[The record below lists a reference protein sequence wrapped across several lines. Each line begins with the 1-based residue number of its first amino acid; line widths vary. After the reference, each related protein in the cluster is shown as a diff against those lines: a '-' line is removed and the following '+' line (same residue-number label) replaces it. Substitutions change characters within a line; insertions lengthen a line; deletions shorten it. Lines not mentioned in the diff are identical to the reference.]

1 MKLRILLWTALAAA
15 CAVLGV
21 LVCPRTAGAEE
32 KGLVISE
39 VMSRNPAIWQ
49 LDCQDYI
56 EFYNAGDAAL
66 ELSDYTLCRG
76 DNLEKKCR
84 LPARTV
90 QPGEYA
96 VLLCDGSEITF
107 SLPKEG

>member
-21 LVCPRTAGAEE
+21 LVCPRAAGAEE
-32 KGLVISE
+32 KGLVSSE
-39 VMSRNPAIWQ
+39 AMSRNAAIWQ
-49 LDCQDYI
+49 LDYQDYI
-56 EFYNAGDAAL
+56 EFYNAGDTAL

-76 DNLEKKCR
+76 DNLEKKCC
-84 LPARTV
+84 LPAHTV

-96 VLLCDGSEITF
+96 VLL
-107 SLPKEG
+107 